1 MRSDLRESVRALVA
15 NPAFSAVV
23 ILTLALAIGVNTTIF
38 SVLNGVLLRPL
49 DYPDPDRLVV
59 LWETNPQMGQ
69 ERAET
74 SGGTYYDW
82 RERSRSFEGI
92 GAYRYL
98 GYTLTREGEPE
109 RIPSVELSPATF
121 RVLGASALVGR
132 LFTDEDERPGG
143 ERLAILSHGAWSRR
157 FGADP
162 AVIGRTIW
170 LDDQP
175 HEIVGV
181 MPRDFQFPP
190 GDPTVEVWSPMTLD
204 LSALQTRPHRMYSA
218 IGRLAPGATIEG
230 AQTEMSGIAADI
242 ARENPDSM
250 AGWGVTLVPAHE
262 QVVGD
267 VGRTL
272 WVLFGAV
279 VLVLLIACANIA
291 NLLLARS
298 AREAKSFAVRSAFG
312 AGTWVLLRRSIVE
325 STVLAV
331 SGGAAGLALAWWGIG
346 ALRTLIPANVPRA
359 DEIGLD
365 PSVLAFSAVI
375 TIGAGVVF
383 GLVPALRAIRP
394 NLMDVLQEGSR
405 GSVTSRRARWLSNVM
420 VAAEVSLALVLLV
433 GAGLLIRSFVRL
445 TSVDPGFRTSKVVAL
460 DVVLPRARYAQ
471 SALQRRFF
479 AELMDGVRGLPG
491 VTSAG
496 AVSALPMSALGV
508 EFDIPFT
515 IDGLEATSPSER
527 PRARYRGVMPD
538 YFKAM
543 AIPLRA
549 GRVFTSFDGRDD
561 GQKVAIVNET
571 VVRRYFSD
579 VDPIGRQIKM
589 PMAGDLRIVGVVGD
603 INHDGLDAVPDA
615 EVFVPYFQ
623 LALSEMQVV
632 VHSDMTKAAVTSGV
646 KAIVARLDADLPVGK
661 VSTIE
666 ELVSASIAQPRFNMA
681 LLVGLALSA
690 AVLAAVGV
698 YGVVTYSVTR
708 RTAEIGLRMALG
720 ADRERTFRHV
730 VFGALKVVG
739 AGVLLGLVGAGVLGR
754 ALEGLLFGVRPL
766 DPLTFAFAGLGVV
779 FVGLVA
785 ASLPA
790 ARASR
795 IDPAEALRQE

>member
-1 MRSDLRESVRALVA
+1 
-15 NPAFSAVV
+15 
-23 ILTLALAIGVNTTIF
+23 
-38 SVLNGVLLRPL
+38 
-49 DYPDPDRLVV
+49 
-59 LWETNPQMGQ
+59 
-69 ERAET
+69 
-74 SGGTYYDW
+74 
-82 RERSRSFEGI
+82 
-92 GAYRYL
+92 
-98 GYTLTREGEPE
+98 
-109 RIPSVELSPATF
+109 
-121 RVLGASALVGR
+121 
-132 LFTDEDERPGG
+132 
-143 ERLAILSHGAWSRR
+143 
-157 FGADP
+157 
-162 AVIGRTIW
+162 
-170 LDDQP
+170 
-175 HEIVGV
+175 

-190 GDPTVEVWSPMTLD
+190 SDPAVEIWSPLTLD
-204 LSALQTRPHRMYSA
+204 LTALQTRPHRLYNA
-218 IGRLAPGATIEG
+218 IGRLAPGAPIES
-230 AQTEMSGIAADI
+230 AQTEMSGIAADV

-262 QVVGD
+262 QVVGN

-279 VLVLLIACANIA
+279 VLVLMIACANIA

-298 AREAKSFAVRSAFG
+298 ASEARPG
-312 AGTWVLLRRSIVE
+312 NE
-325 STVLAV
+325 EPSTVLAV
-331 SGGAAGLALAWWGIG
+331 SGGVAGLALAYWGIG
-346 ALRTLIPANVPRA
+346 ALKTLIPANVPRA

-365 PSVLAFSAVI
+365 PVVLAFSAAI

-405 GSVTSRRARWLSNVM
+405 GSLTSRRARWLSNVM

-445 TSVDPGFRTSKVVAL
+445 TSVDPGFRTPNVVAL
-460 DVVLPRARYAQ
+460 DVVLPRTRYAQ

-479 AELMDGVRGLPG
+479 FELMEGVRALSG
-491 VTSAG
+491 VTAAG
-496 AVSALPMSALGV
+496 AVSALPMSPLGV

-527 PRARYRGVMPD
+527 PRARYRGVLPD
-538 YFKAM
+538 YFTAM

-561 GQKVAIVNET
+561 GPKVAIVNET
-571 VVRRYFSD
+571 VARRYVAG
-579 VDPIGRQIKM
+579 VDPVGRRIKM
-589 PMAGDLRIVGVVGD
+589 PMAGDLEVVGVVGD

-623 LALSEMQVV
+623 LALSEMQIV

-646 KAIVARLDADLPVGK
+646 KSVVARLDSDLPVGK

-666 ELVSASIAQPRFNMA
+666 ELVSASIAQPKFNMA

-720 ADRERTFRHV
+720 ADRERTFRLV

-739 AGVLLGLVGAGVLGR
+739 AGVVLGLIGAGLLGR
-754 ALEGLLFGVRPL
+754 SLEGLLFGVPPL
-766 DPLTFAFAGLGVV
+766 DPLTFVVAGLGVV
-779 FVGLVA
+779 VVGLLA

-795 IDPAEALRQE
+795 IDPAVALRQE